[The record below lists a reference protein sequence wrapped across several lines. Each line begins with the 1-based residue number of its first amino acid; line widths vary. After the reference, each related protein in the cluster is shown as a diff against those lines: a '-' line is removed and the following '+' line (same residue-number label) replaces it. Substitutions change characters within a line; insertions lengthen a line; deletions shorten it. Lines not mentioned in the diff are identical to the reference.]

1 MLKIINKTDVYIW
14 VLLPEPPFPQKK
26 RIWGVKMLNWP
37 PEAPAIDLEICME
50 GLVKLVITSYRPG
63 EMPGG
68 FGETWYNQL

>member
-1 MLKIINKTDVYIW
+1 MSGGFGETSYYQ
-14 VLLPEPPFPQKK
+14 LLTWEKF
-26 RIWGVKMLNWP
+26 L
-37 PEAPAIDLEICME
+37 E